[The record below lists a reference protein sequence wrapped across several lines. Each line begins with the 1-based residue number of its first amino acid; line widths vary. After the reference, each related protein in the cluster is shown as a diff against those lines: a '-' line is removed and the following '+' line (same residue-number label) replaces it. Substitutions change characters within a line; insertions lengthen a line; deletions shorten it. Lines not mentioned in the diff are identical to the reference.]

1 MLEHRRL
8 SGVIYAILKGYR
20 KSITYL
26 RKLAMQRAHTEE
38 YELFHRLTFLKSLQD
53 ITNKIHATD
62 NVQQIMLDLS
72 DAIRDQFK
80 AEHLT
85 LYAVTESKL
94 EIQTTVKTGLKSFK
108 DFTLPIAGSSI
119 AGYVALTKKIVN
131 IRNVYD
137 AEELAQ
143 YTPKLEF
150 RSKVDSRTGYR
161 TKQMLT
167 GPIVNASNG
176 EILGVL
182 QLINSREDDQFS
194 TVMEDGMRLICETLA
209 VAFDKRLK
217 PMPEVRSK
225 YDHLV
230 IAGVLS
236 APELALATSASRRK
250 GVDLESV
257 LVDEFQVS
265 LKSIGEA
272 LSKFYGFDYEPYR
285 ANRSVP
291 LLTKSFQRS
300 FVENHE
306 WLVIESNDKRVQ
318 VLCTDPEELIEHH
331 IVSNFFPDVATRY
344 YVTTR
349 RDFHQT
355 VADFYQEYD
364 NDLSNEADYGVDFSL
379 GVATVGERQLL
390 KRVHKTINDAFH
402 KNAADIHLKQ
412 YYVPEKTASILR
424 RNGTVKKISGQVI
437 IDFHINQPDHDDH

>member
-1 MLEHRRL
+1 
-8 SGVIYAILKGYR
+8 
-20 KSITYL
+20 
-26 RKLAMQRAHTEE
+26 MQRAHTEE

-62 NVQQIMLDLS
+62 NVQQIMIDLS

-94 EIQTTVKTGLKSFK
+94 EIKTTVKTGLKSFK
-108 DFTLPIAGSSI
+108 DFSLPIAGSSI
-119 AGYVALTKKIVN
+119 AGYVALTKKLVN

-137 AEELAQ
+137 TEELAQ

-167 GPIVNASNG
+167 GPIFKADTG

-182 QLINSREDDQFS
+182 QLINTREGDHFS
-194 TVMEDGMRLICETLA
+194 AIMEDGMRLVCETLA
-209 VAFDKRLK
+209 VAFEKRLK
-217 PMPEVRSK
+217 PAPVVRSK
-225 YDHLV
+225 YDHL
-230 IAGVLS
+230 IIDGVLS
-236 APELALATSASRRK
+236 APELALATSSSRRK
-250 GVDLESV
+250 GIDLESV
-257 LVDEFQVS
+257 LVDEFQVT
-265 LKSIGEA
+265 LKSIGDA
-272 LSKFYGFDYEPYR
+272 LAKFYGFEYEAYR
-285 ANRSVP
+285 SDRPIPLRSK
-291 LLTKSFQRS
+291 TFQRS
-300 FVENHE
+300 FVERHE
-306 WLVIESNDKRVQ
+306 WLVIESSDERLH

-331 IVSNFFPDVATRY
+331 IVNNFFPNVAVRY
-344 YVTTR
+344 SVTTR

-364 NDLSNEADYGVDFSL
+364 NGLSNDADYGEDFSL
-379 GVATVGERQLL
+379 GVATVAERQLL
-390 KRVHKTINDAFH
+390 KRVHKTITEAFH
-402 KNAADIHLKQ
+402 EKAIDIHLKQ

-437 IDFHINQPDHDDH
+437 VDFHVNHPDQNEV

>member
-1 MLEHRRL
+1 
-8 SGVIYAILKGYR
+8 
-20 KSITYL
+20 
-26 RKLAMQRAHTEE
+26 MQRANTEE

-108 DFTLPIAGSSI
+108 DFALPIAGSSI
-119 AGYVALTKKIVN
+119 AGYVALTKKLVN

-137 AEELAQ
+137 LEELAQ

-167 GPIVNASNG
+167 GPIVNASSG

-182 QLINSREDDQFS
+182 QLINTSEGDHFS
-194 TVMEDGMRLICETLA
+194 AIMEDGMRLICETLA
-209 VAFDKRLK
+209 VAFEKRLK
-217 PMPEVRSK
+217 PLPVVRSK

-230 IAGVLS
+230 IDGVLS

-250 GVDLESV
+250 GLDLENI

-265 LKSIGEA
+265 LKRIGEA
-272 LSKFYGFDYEPYR
+272 LAKFYGFDYEAYR
-285 ANRSVP
+285 AGRSIP
-291 LLTKSFQRS
+291 LLTKTFQRS
-300 FVENHE
+300 FVERHE
-306 WLVIESNDKRVQ
+306 WIVIESSDKRIQ

-331 IVSNFFPDVATRY
+331 IVSSFFPDTAVRY
-344 YVTTR
+344 SVTTR

-355 VADFYQEYD
+355 VSDFYQEYD
-364 NDLSNEADYGVDFSL
+364 NGLCNEANYGEDFSL
-379 GVATVGERQLL
+379 GVATVAERQLL
-390 KRVHKTINDAFH
+390 KRVHKTVNEAFH
-402 KNAADIHLKQ
+402 SKAEDIHFKQ
-412 YYVPEKTASILR
+412 YYVPEKTATILR

-437 IDFHINQPDHDDH
+437 IDFHVNHPDQNEN

>member
-1 MLEHRRL
+1 
-8 SGVIYAILKGYR
+8 
-20 KSITYL
+20 
-26 RKLAMQRAHTEE
+26 MQRANTEE

-119 AGYVALTKKIVN
+119 AGYVALTKKLVN

-137 AEELAQ
+137 VDELAQ

-167 GPIVNASNG
+167 GPIVNASSG

-182 QLINSREDDQFS
+182 QLINTCEGDHFS
-194 TVMEDGMRLICETLA
+194 AIMEDGMRLVCETLA
-209 VAFDKRLK
+209 VAFEKRLK
-217 PMPEVRSK
+217 PAPMVRSK

-230 IAGVLS
+230 ISGVLS

-250 GVDLESV
+250 GVDLENI

-265 LKSIGEA
+265 LKNIGEA
-272 LSKFYGFDYEPYR
+272 LAKFYGFDYEAYR
-285 ANRSVP
+285 ANRSIP
-291 LLTKSFQRS
+291 LLTKTFQRS
-300 FVENHE
+300 FVERHE
-306 WLVIESNDKRVQ
+306 WIVIESNDKRIQ

-331 IVSNFFPDVATRY
+331 IVSNFFPDTTTRY
-344 YVTTR
+344 LVTTR

-355 VADFYQEYD
+355 VSDFYQEYD
-364 NDLSNEADYGVDFSL
+364 NGLSNEANYGEDFSL
-379 GVATVGERQLL
+379 GVATVAERQLL
-390 KRVHKTINDAFH
+390 KRVHKTVNDAFH
-402 KNAADIHLKQ
+402 SKAVDIHLKQ
-412 YYVPEKTASILR
+412 YYVPEKTATILR

-437 IDFHINQPDHDDH
+437 IDFHVNHPDQDES

>member
-1 MLEHRRL
+1 
-8 SGVIYAILKGYR
+8 
-20 KSITYL
+20 
-26 RKLAMQRAHTEE
+26 MQRANTEE

-94 EIQTTVKTGLKSFK
+94 EIQTTVKTGLKLFK

-119 AGYVALTKKIVN
+119 AGYVALTKKLIN

-137 AEELAQ
+137 ANELAQ

-167 GPIVNASNG
+167 GPIVNASSG

-182 QLINSREDDQFS
+182 QLINTCEGDHFS
-194 TVMEDGMRLICETLA
+194 AIMEDGMRLVCETLA
-209 VAFDKRLK
+209 VAFEKRLK
-217 PMPEVRSK
+217 PAPMVRSK

-230 IAGVLS
+230 IDGVLS

-250 GVDLESV
+250 GLDLENI

-265 LKSIGEA
+265 LRSIGEA
-272 LSKFYGFDYEPYR
+272 LAKFYGFDYEAYR
-285 ANRSVP
+285 ADRSIP
-291 LLTKSFQRS
+291 LLTKTFQRS
-300 FVENHE
+300 FVERHE
-306 WLVIESNDKRVQ
+306 WIVIESSDKRIQ
-318 VLCTDPEELIEHH
+318 VLCTDPEELIEHN
-331 IVSNFFPDVATRY
+331 IVSNFFPDTSTRY
-344 YVTTR
+344 FVTTR

-355 VADFYQEYD
+355 VSDFYQEYD
-364 NDLSNEADYGVDFSL
+364 NGLSNESNYGEDFSL
-379 GVATVGERQLL
+379 GVATVAERQLL
-390 KRVHKTINDAFH
+390 KRVNKTVNDAFH
-402 KNAADIHLKQ
+402 SKAVDIHLKQ
-412 YYVPEKTASILR
+412 YYVPEKTATILR

-437 IDFHINQPDHDDH
+437 IDFHINHPDQHES

>member
-1 MLEHRRL
+1 
-8 SGVIYAILKGYR
+8 
-20 KSITYL
+20 
-26 RKLAMQRAHTEE
+26 MQRAHTEE
-38 YELFHRLTFLKSLQD
+38 YELFHRLSFLKSLQD

-108 DFTLPIAGSSI
+108 DFSLPIAGSSI
-119 AGYVALTKKIVN
+119 AGYVALTKKLVN

-137 AEELAQ
+137 SQELAQ

-167 GPIVNASNG
+167 GPIVNANTG

-182 QLINSREDDQFS
+182 QLINTREGDHFS
-194 TVMEDGMRLICETLA
+194 AIMEDGMRLVCETLA
-209 VAFDKRLK
+209 VAFEKRLK
-217 PMPEVRSK
+217 PAPVVRSK

-230 IAGVLS
+230 IQGVLS

-250 GVDLESV
+250 GSDLESV

-265 LKSIGEA
+265 LKNIGEA
-272 LSKFYGFDYEPYR
+272 LTKFYGLPYEAYR
-285 ANRSVP
+285 ADRPIP
-291 LLTKSFQRS
+291 LRTKTFPRA
-300 FVENHE
+300 FVDHHE
-306 WLVIESNDKRVQ
+306 WLIIESSDERLH
-318 VLCTDPEELIEHH
+318 VLCTDPEELIEHN
-331 IVSNFFPDVATRY
+331 IVANFFPNAAVRY
-344 YVTTR
+344 SVTTR

-355 VADFYQEYD
+355 AADFYHEYD
-364 NDLSNEADYGVDFSL
+364 NGLSNDADYGEDFSL
-379 GVATVGERQLL
+379 GVATVAERQLL
-390 KRVHKTINDAFH
+390 KRVHKTVSEAFH
-402 KNAADIHLKQ
+402 EKATDIHLKQ
-412 YYVPEKTASILR
+412 YYVPEKTASIMR

-437 IDFHINQPDHDDH
+437 IDFHVNSPDQNDI